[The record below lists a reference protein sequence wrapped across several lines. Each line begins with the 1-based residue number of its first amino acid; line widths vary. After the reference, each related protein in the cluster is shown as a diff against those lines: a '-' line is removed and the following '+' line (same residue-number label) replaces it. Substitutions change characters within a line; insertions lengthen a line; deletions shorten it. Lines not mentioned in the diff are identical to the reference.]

1 MDQVHARYNALIAA
15 APDSIVAIDLAGI
28 IIDFNPAAERLF
40 GYDAAE
46 VIGRNVSVLMP
57 NPHREHHDQYIHRYL
72 QTGESQIIGM
82 GREVQA
88 LRKDGRHVTIDLS
101 VCEIRTET
109 DHFFTGIIRDI
120 TVRKAVDA
128 RLAEC
133 EQALVNTQLELM
145 RKCTAYEVEVSELR
159 RAAGTVD
166 RSLPVADG
174 VLPQLLLADMR
185 ILVTDDDRD
194 ARWLIRRCLETAGAQ
209 IEAASS
215 GAEAIQA
222 VSTAISKRQPYSAVV
237 LDLHLPHMDGHCVAT
252 ELRRLGYQGGIVII
266 TADIQRAHDLSIGD
280 GPVDLWLTKP
290 IVRAQLV
297 HALRELI
304 PSRTQMSQAQATA
317 PVAHETRTPAGL

>member
-15 APDSIVAIDLAGI
+15 APDSIVAIDRAGI

-57 NPHREHHDQYIHRYL
+57 NPHREHHDQYIRRYL

-88 LRKDGRHVTIDLS
+88 LRKDGRLVTVDLS
-101 VCEIRTET
+101 ICEIRTET
-109 DHFFTGIIRDI
+109 DHFFAGILRDI

-133 EQALVNTQLELM
+133 QEALVNTQLELM
-145 RKCTAYEVEVSELR
+145 RKSAAYEMEVSELR
-159 RAAGTVD
+159 KLAGISD
-166 RSLPVADG
+166 RPRPVADD
-174 VLPQLLLADMR
+174 VPPQLLLADTR

-194 ARWLIRRCLETAGAQ
+194 ARWLIRRCLEIAGAH
-209 IEAASS
+209 IETAMT

-222 VSTAISKRQPYSAVV
+222 VSTATSRGLPYSAVV
-237 LDLHLPHMDGHCVAT
+237 LDLHLPVMDGHCVAT

-266 TADIQRAHDLSIGD
+266 TADLPRVQKLSVAD
-280 GPVDLWLTKP
+280 GPVDVWLTKP

-297 HALRELI
+297 HSLRELI
-304 PSRTQMSQAQATA
+304 PS
-317 PVAHETRTPAGL
+317 